1 MINNTLSQK
10 GCGFVASM
18 LECSRTI
25 STLRFCALRRLPTAL
40 FVTGL
45 PAAKRLWVRCFEAR
59 MLTYNKYAALL
70 RFEAPAHNSF
80 YDRVAGGKKVV
91 GSLLRFRTWTTSV
104 QIVWFKW

>member
-1 MINNTLSQK
+1 
-10 GCGFVASM
+10 
-18 LECSRTI
+18 
-25 STLRFCALRRLPTAL
+25 
-40 FVTGL
+40 
-45 PAAKRLWVRCFEAR
+45 